1 MIRNLETRDLNLPSE
16 NARERGEGGG
26 VWRTKLISL
35 TTTQKYVYG
44 VEKCEAERYIK
55 EGAAAPELFKIT
67 EMPLVSV

>member
-16 NARERGEGGG
+16 NARESGGG
-26 VWRTKLISL
+26 GWRTKLISL

>member
-16 NARERGEGGG
+16 NARERGGGG
-26 VWRTKLISL
+26 GWRTKLMSL

-44 VEKCEAERYIK
+44 VKKCEAERYIK